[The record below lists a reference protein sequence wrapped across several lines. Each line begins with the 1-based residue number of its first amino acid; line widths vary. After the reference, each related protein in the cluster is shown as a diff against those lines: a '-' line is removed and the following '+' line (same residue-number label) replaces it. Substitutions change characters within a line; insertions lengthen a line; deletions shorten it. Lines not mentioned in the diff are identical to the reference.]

1 MVFFHLLNSFYMS
14 KNIVQKVVF
23 KKTAPKAL
31 YDLYMNA
38 KKHSVATGAPAKI
51 TNKVGDKFSVHGGYI
66 TGENLQLVKDELI
79 VQTWRT
85 MEWDKKEP
93 DSIFIIHL
101 ERKGKDTV
109 VHAIHAGLP
118 DKHTDS
124 INKGWHVHY
133 WDPWK
138 KFLAGT
144 PIAKSPEM

>member
-1 MVFFHLLNSFYMS
+1 MVFFHFLNSFFMS

-85 MEWDKKEP
+85 MQWDKKEP

-101 ERKGKDTV
+101 ERK
-109 VHAIHAGLP
+109 
-118 DKHTDS
+118 
-124 INKGWHVHY
+124 
-133 WDPWK
+133 
-138 KFLAGT
+138 
-144 PIAKSPEM
+144 